1 MPTLTETDV
10 RAQLD
15 RLTKPPGSLG
25 SLEDLAARLCTIQ
38 QTLRPVTR
46 PRLLALFAGDHGVV
60 DEGVTAWP
68 RAVTAAMVENILAGG
83 AASSVLARSTGTLL
97 RLIDVGTQAPARPES
112 EGYRCARLAPGT
124 ANLAHQPAMD
134 VDLFEAALAIGASE
148 AARACE
154 HGVRVVAGGEMGIGN
169 TTPAACL
176 AALLGGFST
185 AAVTGRGA
193 GADDATLARKRA
205 VVERAVARARPL
217 LARQP
222 RLAMAAVA
230 GFEIAAM
237 AGFYIH
243 AARSGLTIVLD
254 GFIATAAAMVAEQLA
269 PATATAMIASHGS
282 AEPGHAPMLA
292 HLGLSPFLDWRM
304 RLGEG
309 SGALLLM
316 PLLDAAAAMIRDM
329 ASFDSAGI
337 PRA

>member
-1 MPTLTETDV
+1 VSTLSEAEI

-25 SLEDLAARLCTIQ
+25 RLEDLAAHLCAIQ

-60 DEGVTAWP
+60 DEGVTIWP
-68 RAVTAAMVENILAGG
+68 RAVTTAMIENILAGG
-83 AASSVLARSTGTLL
+83 AASSVLARTTSTIL
-97 RLIDVGTQAPARPES
+97 RVIDVGTQAPAQPETD
-112 EGYRCARLAPGT
+112 GYRSARIAAGT
-124 ANLAHQPAMD
+124 ANLAREPAMD
-134 VDLFEAALAIGASE
+134 LDQFEAALAIGASE

-154 HGVRVVAGGEMGIGN
+154 HGARVVAAGEMGIGN
-169 TTPAACL
+169 TTAAACL
-176 AALLGGFST
+176 AALLGGL
-185 AAVTGRGA
+185 AAPEATGRGA

-217 LARQP
+217 LASQP
-222 RLAMAAVA
+222 RLAMASVA

-237 AGFYIH
+237 AGFYVH
-243 AARSGLTIVLD
+243 AARNRLTIVLD
-254 GFIATAAAMVAEQLA
+254 GFIATAAALIAEQLA
-269 PATATAMIASHGS
+269 PGTAAAMIAAHAS
-282 AEPGHAPMLA
+282 AEPGHAPILA

-316 PLLDAAAAMIRDM
+316 PLLDAAAALILDM
-329 ASFDSAGI
+329 ATFDSAGI
-337 PRA
+337 DRA